1 VTVREILASLGDMD
15 EEAEVF
21 IVTSSDG
28 THIDGK
34 VELEHVEELPLLGGE
49 PVIACIPRF
58 SVRPHEGAQPMLR
71 LARTDDNNK
80 PAA

>member
-1 VTVREILASLGDMD
+1 VTVREILASLGELD
-15 EEAEVF
+15 EKAEVF

-34 VELEHVEELPLLGGE
+34 VELAFVEELPLLGGE
-49 PVIACIPRF
+49 PVIACIPLY

-71 LARTDDNNK
+71 LARTDDNK